1 MEQREIEALID
12 HAVQRAVKA
21 ERAEAEERE
30 SKKAYNLT
38 FRYLKQYSDLISSL
52 QNETVEDAE
61 ESTKESTFLSLLKKS
76 QIPTAVIVANI
87 HRCLVELEKEQTQKG
102 QSQKYEVFKL
112 YFFEK
117 LTYEQII
124 ERIPM
129 GDSTPRRWV
138 SEMVSI
144 LSVKLFGVTAI
155 RK

>member
-61 ESTKESTFLSLLKKS
+61 ESTKENTFLSLLKKS

-87 HRCLVELEKEQTQKG
+87 RRCLEELEKEQMQKG

>member
-1 MEQREIEALID
+1 M
-12 HAVQRAVKA
+12 
-21 ERAEAEERE
+21 
-30 SKKAYNLT
+30 
-38 FRYLKQYSDLISSL
+38 
-52 QNETVEDAE
+52 
-61 ESTKESTFLSLLKKS
+61 
-76 QIPTAVIVANI
+76 PTAVIVANI
-87 HRCLVELEKEQTQKG
+87 RRCLEELEKEQMQKG

-112 YFFEK
+112 YFSEK

-144 LSVKLFGVTAI
+144 LSVKLFGVAAI